1 MDMHEVTTKLI
12 GNVNP
17 VGSSVEDAERFENLK
32 VMTNLVEKLVEDI
45 GQVATKRSSNEF
57 SVSRAGTFAAK
68 FLDDLGVVE

>member
-1 MDMHEVTTKLI
+1 MDMHEVTTKWI